1 MGPGGSAGV
10 TRHKGEGPL
19 WLRPIARGGR
29 PVSGV
34 EASGVRGQRN
44 RERRQ
49 SSGERGWLTQ
59 SGSLGDAAWRAKMSP
74 RGDCMLG
81 PVCQVPQGGSWWNTV
96 EELVG
101 QGPRPQ
107 VFPTLLMAPLF
118 LVASS
123 PVTPNGLFF
132 FFSPSGLFD
141 GSHYKAFPPVWLHL
155 GLLFCPFL
163 FQRKSSPT
171 QLPSC

>member
-19 WLRPIARGGR
+19 WLRPIAGGGR

-49 SSGERGWLTQ
+49 GSGERGWLAQ

-74 RGDCMLG
+74 RGDGMLG
-81 PVCQVPQGGSWWNTV
+81 PVCQVPQGLILPWSSGR
-96 EELVG
+96 EL
-101 QGPRPQ
+101 
-107 VFPTLLMAPLF
+107 AEH
-118 LVASS
+118 S
-123 PVTPNGLFF
+123 
-132 FFSPSGLFD
+132 
-141 GSHYKAFPPVWLHL
+141 
-155 GLLFCPFL
+155 
-163 FQRKSSPT
+163 
-171 QLPSC
+171 